1 MRLKKINNM
10 KILVCDR
17 LEEKVLDKF
26 EELGEITN
34 ISESKTKTEDLKS
47 NIVDTEIVVIRSGT
61 KINKD
66 ILENANNL
74 KIIARCGV
82 GVDNV
87 DVEEATNKKIY
98 VTNSPNANIISVAEL
113 TIGLII
119 SAARKIHVSNNSLKD
134 KKWDRNKFLGT
145 ELYQKQLGLVGFGKA
160 AKEVAKRLSAFGMNI
175 VFYDPYV
182 DSSTIEVKKV
192 DLDELLKTSDV
203 ISIHVVKTEETT
215 NLINNEKL
223 NLIKKGG
230 ILVNTSRGGIIDEES
245 LFQKANEDLIFAGL
259 DVFSQEPP
267 DINETF
273 SKSNIV
279 TTPHLGASTYEAQLT
294 AGLETVQN
302 VSDILNGELSS
313 VLNI

>member
-1 MRLKKINNM
+1 M

-47 NIVDTEIVVIRSGT
+47 NIVDTDIVVIRSGT

-66 ILENANNL
+66 ILENANKL

-182 DSSTIEVKKV
+182 DSSKIEAKKV
-192 DLDELLKTSDV
+192 ELDELLKTSDV

-215 NLINNEKL
+215 NLISNEKL
-223 NLIKKGG
+223 DLIKKGG
-230 ILVNTSRGGIIDEES
+230 ILVNTSRGGIIEEES
-245 LFQKANEDLIFAGL
+245 LFQKAKEDLIFAGL

-279 TTPHLGASTYEAQLT
+279 TTPHLGASTSEAQLK

>member
-1 MRLKKINNM
+1 M

-182 DSSTIEVKKV
+182 DSSTIEAKKV

-230 ILVNTSRGGIIDEES
+230 ILVNTSRGGIVDEVA
-245 LFQKANEDLIFAGL
+245 LFQRSSDDVIFAGL
-259 DVFSQEPP
+259 DVFSKEPP
-267 DINETF
+267 DINKTF
-273 SKSNIV
+273 STSNIV
-279 TTPHLGASTYEAQLT
+279 TTPHLGASTQEAQLR

-302 VSDILNGELSS
+302 ISDILNGELSS
-313 VLNI
+313 VINI

>member
-1 MRLKKINNM
+1 M
-10 KILVCDR
+10 KILVCDN
-17 LEEKVLDKF
+17 LEKKVIEKLS
-26 EELGEITN
+26 ELGEVIN
-34 ISESKTKTEDLKS
+34 ISDSKTKTEELIS
-47 NIVDTEIVVIRSGT
+47 NIVDTDIVVIRSST

-66 ILENANNL
+66 ILQEANKL

-82 GVDNV
+82 GIDNI
-87 DVEEATNKKIY
+87 DIEEATNKEIY

-119 SAARKIHVSNNSLKD
+119 SAARNIHTSNNSLKD

-145 ELYQKQLGLVGFGKA
+145 ELYKKQLGLIGFGRA
-160 AKEVAKRLSAFGMNI
+160 AKEVAKRLTAFGMDI

-182 DSSTIEVKKV
+182 EASEDEANKV
-192 DLDELLKTSDV
+192 ELDELLKTSDV
-203 ISIHVVKTEETT
+203 ISIHVVKNEETK
-215 NLINNEKL
+215 NMINDEKL

-279 TTPHLGASTYEAQLT
+279 TTPHLGASTYEAQLK

>member
-1 MRLKKINNM
+1 M
-10 KILVCDR
+10 KILVCDK
-17 LEEKVLDKF
+17 LEEKVIDKF

-34 ISESKTKTEDLKS
+34 ISESKTKNEDLIS

-119 SAARKIHVSNNSLKD
+119 SAARKIHISNNSLKD

-182 DSSTIEVKKV
+182 DSSTIEAKKV
-192 DLDELLKTSDV
+192 DLDELLKSSDV

-230 ILVNTSRGGIIDEES
+230 ILVNTSRGGIVDEVA
-245 LFQKANEDLIFAGL
+245 LFQRSSDDVIFAGL
-259 DVFSQEPP
+259 DVFSKEPP
-267 DINETF
+267 DINKTF
-273 SKSNIV
+273 STSNIV
-279 TTPHLGASTYEAQLT
+279 TTPHLGASTQEAQLR

-302 VSDILNGELSS
+302 ISDILNGELSS
-313 VLNI
+313 VINI

>member
-1 MRLKKINNM
+1 MLPKIDFLS
-10 KILVCDR
+10 I
-17 LEEKVLDKF
+17 VLR
-26 EELGEITN
+26 G
-34 ISESKTKTEDLKS
+34 
-47 NIVDTEIVVIRSGT
+47 
-61 KINKD
+61 
-66 ILENANNL
+66 
-74 KIIARCGV
+74 
-82 GVDNV
+82 
-87 DVEEATNKKIY
+87 
-98 VTNSPNANIISVAEL
+98 
-113 TIGLII
+113 
-119 SAARKIHVSNNSLKD
+119 
-134 KKWDRNKFLGT
+134 GT

-182 DSSTIEVKKV
+182 DSSTIEAKKV

-279 TTPHLGASTYEAQLT
+279 TTPHLGASTYEAQLK

>member
-1 MRLKKINNM
+1 M

-17 LEEKVLDKF
+17 LEKKVLDKF
-26 EELGEITN
+26 KELGEITN
-34 ISESKTKTEDLKS
+34 ISESPTKTEDLIS
-47 NIVDTEIVVIRSGT
+47 NIVDTDIVVIRSGT

-66 ILENANNL
+66 ILENADNL

-182 DSSTIEVKKV
+182 DSSTIEAKKV

-245 LFQKANEDLIFAGL
+245 LFQRANEDFIFAGL

-267 DINETF
+267 EINETF

-279 TTPHLGASTYEAQLT
+279 TTPYLGASTYEAQLK

>member
-1 MRLKKINNM
+1 M

-34 ISESKTKTEDLKS
+34 ISESKTKNEDLIS

-182 DSSTIEVKKV
+182 DSSTIEAKKV

-203 ISIHVVKTEETT
+203 ISC
-215 NLINNEKL
+215 LL
-223 NLIKKGG
+223 Y
-230 ILVNTSRGGIIDEES
+230 TSPSPRD
-245 LFQKANEDLIFAGL
+245 
-259 DVFSQEPP
+259 
-267 DINETF
+267 
-273 SKSNIV
+273 
-279 TTPHLGASTYEAQLT
+279 T
-294 AGLETVQN
+294 AI
-302 VSDILNGELSS
+302 SRMPSS
-313 VLNI
+313 A

>member
-1 MRLKKINNM
+1 M

-47 NIVDTEIVVIRSGT
+47 NIVDTDIVVIRSGT

-87 DVEEATNKKIY
+87 DIEEATNKKIY

-182 DSSTIEVKKV
+182 DSSTIEAKKV

-230 ILVNTSRGGIIDEES
+230 ILVNTSRGGIVDEES

-279 TTPHLGASTYEAQLT
+279 TTPHLGASTYEAQLKQ
-294 AGLETVQN
+294 V
-302 VSDILNGELSS
+302 
-313 VLNI
+313 

>member
-1 MRLKKINNM
+1 M

-34 ISESKTKTEDLKS
+34 ISESKTKTADLIS
-47 NIVDTEIVVIRSGT
+47 NIVDTDIVVIRSGT

-66 ILENANNL
+66 ILENANKL

-119 SAARKIHVSNNSLKD
+119 SAARKIHISNNSLKD

-182 DSSTIEVKKV
+182 DSSKIEAKKV
-192 DLDELLKTSDV
+192 ELDELLKTSDV

-223 NLIKKGG
+223 DLIKKGG
-230 ILVNTSRGGIIDEES
+230 ILVNTSRGGIIEEES
-245 LFQKANEDLIFAGL
+245 LFQKAQEDLIFAGL

-279 TTPHLGASTYEAQLT
+279 TTPHLGASTSEAQLK

>member
-1 MRLKKINNM
+1 MI
-10 KILVCDR
+10 
-17 LEEKVLDKF
+17 
-26 EELGEITN
+26 
-34 ISESKTKTEDLKS
+34 S
-47 NIVDTEIVVIRSGT
+47 NIVDTDIVVVRSGT

-119 SAARKIHVSNNSLKD
+119 SAARKIHISNNSLKN
-134 KKWDRNKFLGT
+134 KNWNRSKFLGT

-160 AKEVAKRLSAFGMNI
+160 AKEVAKRLSSFGMNI

-182 DSSTIEVKKV
+182 DGSEIEAKKV
-192 DLDELLKTSDV
+192 ELDELLKTSDV
-203 ISIHVVKTEETT
+203 ISIHVIKTEETT

-223 NLIKKGG
+223 DLIKKGG
-230 ILVNTSRGGIIDEES
+230 ILVNTSSG
-245 LFQKANEDLIFAGL
+245 FIFGFVVMMIL
-259 DVFSQEPP
+259 DVS
-267 DINETF
+267 
-273 SKSNIV
+273 
-279 TTPHLGASTYEAQLT
+279 LG
-294 AGLETVQN
+294 
-302 VSDILNGELSS
+302 
-313 VLNI
+313 

>member
-1 MRLKKINNM
+1 M
-10 KILVCDR
+10 KILVCDK
-17 LEEKVLDKF
+17 LEEKVIDKF

-34 ISESKTKTEDLKS
+34 ISESKTKNEDLIS

-119 SAARKIHVSNNSLKD
+119 SAARKIHISNNSLKD

-182 DSSTIEVKKV
+182 DSSTIEAKKV

-230 ILVNTSRGGIIDEES
+230 ILVNTSRGGIVDEVA
-245 LFQKANEDLIFAGL
+245 LFQRSSDDVIFAGL
-259 DVFSQEPP
+259 DVFSKEPP
-267 DINETF
+267 DINKTF
-273 SKSNIV
+273 STSNIV
-279 TTPHLGASTYEAQLT
+279 TTPHLGASTQEAQLR

-302 VSDILNGELSS
+302 ISDILNGELSS
-313 VLNI
+313 VINI

>member
-1 MRLKKINNM
+1 M

-47 NIVDTEIVVIRSGT
+47 NIVDTDIVVIRSGT

-182 DSSTIEVKKV
+182 DSSTIEAKKV

-267 DINETF
+267 EINETF

-279 TTPHLGASTYEAQLT
+279 TTPHLGASTSEAQLK

-302 VSDILNGELSS
+302 VSDILNCELSS

>member
-1 MRLKKINNM
+1 M
-10 KILVCDR
+10 KILVCDK

-182 DSSTIEVKKV
+182 DSSTIEAKKV

-230 ILVNTSRGGIIDEES
+230 ILVNTSRGGIVDEVA
-245 LFQKANEDLIFAGL
+245 LFKRSSDDVIFAGL

-273 SKSNIV
+273 STSNIV
-279 TTPHLGASTYEAQLT
+279 TTPHLGASTQEAQLR

-302 VSDILNGELSS
+302 ISDILNGELSS
-313 VLNI
+313 VINI

>member
-1 MRLKKINNM
+1 MI
-10 KILVCDR
+10 
-17 LEEKVLDKF
+17 
-26 EELGEITN
+26 
-34 ISESKTKTEDLKS
+34 S

-98 VTNSPNANIISVAEL
+98 ITNSPNANIISVAEL

-160 AKEVAKRLSAFGMNI
+160 AKEVAKRLSCVWNEHS
-175 VFYDPYV
+175 FYDPYV
-182 DSSTIEVKKV
+182 DSSTIEAKKV

-230 ILVNTSRGGIIDEES
+230 ILVNTSRGGIIDEK
-245 LFQKANEDLIFAGL
+245 LFFQKANEDLIFAGL
-259 DVFSQEPP
+259 DVFSQ
-267 DINETF
+267 N
-273 SKSNIV
+273 
-279 TTPHLGASTYEAQLT
+279 HLTLMKHFQNQTLLPLLILVHQLMKH
-294 AGLETVQN
+294 N
-302 VSDILNGELSS
+302 
-313 VLNI
+313 